1 MKKNSA
7 LNYMKLMLA
16 GLVIPTMLSSSCGR
30 APVEYLDE
38 SVSNVEVTGAFTDW
52 TPGTSSFAGGRF
64 VLLDPTTSEVFVS
77 NEISATQPKFTIEN
91 VPVAGRYYG
100 ILIDSRFEPR
110 AYIEKKMA
118 DGKKLRLFKLNNT
131 IGKLGTS
138 VVRDQ
143 SIEPSQQA
151 DLEFQT
157 NLGVVSGRKAFDKEF
172 SATFS
177 PNPDIDEDGIPN
189 IIDTDVDGDVGGPN
203 SANIKYNIFDAFTYN
218 KSEKL
223 PDSSIAWQFNYAYGI
238 PKLGF
243 FKCNYLRSPSPPA
256 PPAAMTDPS
265 ETQTNFELTFSCA
278 LKLPSSFAQSVELM
292 TVKSLLDAAKDS
304 DGIAFDKK
312 MRDDGKSGDLIASDG
327 IWTGQLKI
335 TEGSPESFKEQ
346 LIFASVKLASGAYK
360 TFVTVLE
367 PKTTITKD
375 NLTRTCPSNA
385 NSLAGLAV
393 SLNLESGKADLNE
406 FNVSLRLRSETGQTV
421 ESDKDGNKLPPL
433 SFKYVAPN
441 KFEFTGAEN
450 TFTLSNGTYFPLIKI
465 TAPSA
470 LPGILGSA
478 FELYL
483 PGLSIGFTNNT
494 LSQQCTTP

>member
-1 MKKNSA
+1 
-7 LNYMKLMLA
+7 
-16 GLVIPTMLSSSCGR
+16 
-30 APVEYLDE
+30 
-38 SVSNVEVTGAFTDW
+38 
-52 TPGTSSFAGGRF
+52 
-64 VLLDPTTSEVFVS
+64 
-77 NEISATQPKFTIEN
+77 
-91 VPVAGRYYG
+91 
-100 ILIDSRFEPR
+100 
-110 AYIEKKMA
+110 
-118 DGKKLRLFKLNNT
+118 
-131 IGKLGTS
+131 
-138 VVRDQ
+138 
-143 SIEPSQQA
+143 
-151 DLEFQT
+151 
-157 NLGVVSGRKAFDKEF
+157 
-172 SATFS
+172 
-177 PNPDIDEDGIPN
+177 
-189 IIDTDVDGDVGGPN
+189 
-203 SANIKYNIFDAFTYN
+203 
-218 KSEKL
+218 
-223 PDSSIAWQFNYAYGI
+223 
-238 PKLGF
+238 
-243 FKCNYLRSPSPPA
+243 
-256 PPAAMTDPS
+256 MTDPS